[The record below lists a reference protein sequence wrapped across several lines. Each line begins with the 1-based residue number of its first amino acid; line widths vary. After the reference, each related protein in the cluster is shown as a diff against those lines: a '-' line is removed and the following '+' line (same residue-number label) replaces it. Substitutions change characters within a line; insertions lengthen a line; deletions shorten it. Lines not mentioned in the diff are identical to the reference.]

1 MALLAEG
8 YTPSNQQIDYS
19 ASNQA
24 RQQLVNQQRETWMG
38 IENKAANYANAQ
50 KEMAQK
56 EKQMAAQ
63 IKGSMSLLDSVKA
76 IYPDFAD
83 QVDSTKMQLS
93 DPSISSLDKMAIA
106 SNIEGVLN
114 MMRTERQQQLSNS
127 RYEAARAAA
136 GGGSGGSSPPAGGA
150 PQDFYNK

>member
-1 MALLAEG
+1 MALIAGQVPVSG
-8 YTPSNQQIDYS
+8 YKSPDYS
-19 ASNQA
+19 VAAQA
-24 RQQLVNQQRETWMG
+24 AGAVGALPYQMISSIAGDYVKE
-38 IENKAANYANAQ
+38 Q
-50 KEMAQK
+50 KDMAQK
-56 EKQMAAQ
+56 EKEMAAQ
-63 IKGSMSLLDSVKA
+63 IKASMSLLDSVKA

-127 RYEAARAAA
+127 SYEAARAAA

-150 PQDFYNK
+150 PQGFDYNQ